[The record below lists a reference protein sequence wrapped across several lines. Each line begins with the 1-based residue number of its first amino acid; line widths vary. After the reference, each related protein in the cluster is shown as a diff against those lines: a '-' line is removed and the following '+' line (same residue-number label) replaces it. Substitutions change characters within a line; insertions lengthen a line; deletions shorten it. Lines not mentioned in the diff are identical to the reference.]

1 MARFRRSLKVTWD
14 GFNGCW
20 YKVNL
25 AVQDDYKNYYN
36 YYFVVVVVIVVVC
49 AGTCVYWVY
58 IAVVHMYV
66 ETRAN
71 LRYSEKEL
79 PSTFLETKSLFGM
92 PLRK

>member
-1 MARFRRSLKVTWD
+1 MARFCRSLKVTWG

-20 YKVNL
+20 YKVDL

-36 YYFVVVVVIVVVC
+36 YYYFVVAAVVVC

-66 ETRAN
+66 DTRAQ
-71 LRYSEKEL
+71 SQ
-79 PSTFLETKSLFGM
+79 LF
-92 PLRK
+92 